1 MFDLADV
8 GKRLLDLASD
18 RPVFHSESDFQHA
31 LAWNIHISNPG
42 TVVRLERPF
51 RSENSS
57 EYLDLFFANPD
68 RSVAVELK
76 YKTRRHHHNH
86 QGEKF
91 FLRNQSAQDLGRY
104 DFLADVQRLERFVKE
119 GRANIGCAILLT
131 NDQSYWNTPH
141 QNDTVDQQF
150 RLHEERV
157 VEGCLA
163 WRSNA
168 AAGTIRSRES
178 AINLRGKYTA
188 VWKPYTKLSELPGDE
203 FRFLAWLVK

>member
-8 GKRLLDLASD
+8 GKMLLDLASD

-31 LAWNIHISNPG
+31 LAWSIHTSNPD
-42 TVVRLERPF
+42 TVIRLERPF
-51 RSENSS
+51 RLQTSS
-57 EYLDLFFANPD
+57 EYLDLLFANSD
-68 RSVAVELK
+68 CSVAVELK
-76 YKTRRHHHNH
+76 YKTRLHRHHYQEEEFLLKN
-86 QGEKF
+86 QG
-91 FLRNQSAQDLGRY
+91 AQDLGRY

-131 NDQSYWNTPH
+131 NDQSYWDAPRR
-141 QNDTVDQQF
+141 NDTVDQQF
-150 RLHEERV
+150 RLHEGRV

-168 AAGTIRSRES
+168 EAGTIRSPES

-188 VWKPYTKLSELPGDE
+188 VWKPYTKLSELPGGE